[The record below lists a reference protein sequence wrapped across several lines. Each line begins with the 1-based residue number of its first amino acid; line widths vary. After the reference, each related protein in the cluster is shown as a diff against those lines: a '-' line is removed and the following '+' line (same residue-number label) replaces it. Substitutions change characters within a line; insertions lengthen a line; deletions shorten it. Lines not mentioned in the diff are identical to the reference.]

1 MEKKE
6 IESRLIK
13 AIGYDPEKKLMEV
26 DFTSSMIYE
35 YRDFPEEVFNKL
47 LEARSIDNYFRDHIV
62 NKFKYVRMK

>member
-13 AIGYDPEKKLMEV
+13 SIGYDPEKKLMVV
-26 DFTSSMIYE
+26 DFTTSMVYE

-47 LEARSIDNYFRDHIV
+47 LEARSIDNYFKDHIV